1 MELFTRLIEEGIF
14 IFGSDEEN
22 HASYRLSFSINNM
35 DKMINILTVDVENTQ
50 HYYSLKN
57 VGAGDYEISLSGIK
71 NGGEA
76 NTLTRKVKLSSS
88 SQRSYETME
97 RLDAIKGKLEEL
109 ISDTYNGVLEIQ
121 NILKKPNDYK
131 DISSYVDFE
140 DALKHERYIRGW

>member
-14 IFGSDEEN
+14 IFWSDEEN
-22 HASYRLSFSINNM
+22 HDSYRLSFSINNM
-35 DKMINILTVDVENTQ
+35 DKMINILTADVENTQ

-71 NGGEA
+71 NGGKA
-76 NTLTRKVKLSSS
+76 TTLTRKVKLSSS
-88 SQRSYETME
+88 SQRNYETME

-131 DISSYVDFE
+131 DVDSYVDFE
-140 DALKHERYIRGW
+140 RALRHEREMRGW